1 MKNKNGKTGIY
12 VRVSTKDKK
21 QDVENQLLQLRKYCD
36 DQGYTI
42 YKEYMDNESGRKGR
56 RERSGFDSLFKDAR
70 QRKFDLV
77 LFWSLDRFSR
87 EGMAKTIYYLKTL
100 DDYKVK
106 FHSFTE
112 EYLNTNN
119 EFISHILISV
129 LSYFAELETNKISER
144 TIAGLER
151 ARANGKKLGRPS
163 KREEYLDNI
172 IRLRNQGYSNARISR
187 ELGIGINTLKRYIK
201 G

>member
-1 MKNKNGKTGIY
+1 MKNKKIKAGVY

-21 QDVENQLLQLRKYCD
+21 QDVENQLLQLRKYCG
-36 DQGYTI
+36 DQGYDI

-56 RERSGFDSLFKDAR
+56 RERLGFDSLFKDAR

-87 EGMAKTIYYLKTL
+87 EGMAKTIYYLKMF

-112 EYLNTNN
+112 EYLNTDN

-129 LSYFAELETNKISER
+129 LSYFAELEAKKISER

-151 ARANGKKLGRPS
+151 ARANGRKLGRPS
-163 KREEYLDNI
+163 RRDKYINEI
-172 IRLRNQGYSNARISR
+172 IRLRKQGYSNAYISR
-187 ELGIGINTLKRYIK
+187 NLGIGINTLKRYIR
-201 G
+201 